1 MNSSPLL
8 SDTTMHEGHSATSS
22 MQSTPSSPGTISSG
36 ATEGHAASNA
46 SNVEAANAGAVP
58 LAAPGA
64 QRKRGWLQRFRG
76 FNLWVGG
83 VIVLI
88 VVFCAICA
96 PMLAPHDPL
105 DQDLLHML
113 TPPAWM
119 AGGDAAF
126 PLGTDSLG
134 RDILSR
140 LLYGARVA
148 LTVAIIA
155 ALGSA
160 LVGSTLAILA
170 GYFGGKIDRV
180 ISYLVDLWMSF
191 PPVVLSLVLMVS
203 LGVGIQNVILSIVLV
218 DWTRFCRVVRAE
230 VMVVRQRDYVL
241 AAQLLNFTHLR
252 IMLRE
257 ILPAALPLIITLVSL
272 EMGVAITVE
281 ALLSFI
287 GLSVPANVTAWG
299 VMIADAR
306 ISMHEQMS
314 GLLFPVLAIVITVLG
329 CNLLGDGL
337 RVALDPQMRGRGE

>member
-1 MNSSPLL
+1 MVDKSSSLP
-8 SDTTMHEGHSATSS
+8 
-22 MQSTPSSPGTISSG
+22 
-36 ATEGHAASNA
+36 ASLPTLA
-46 SNVEAANAGAVP
+46 SAANAAAGA
-58 LAAPGA
+58 GA
-64 QRKRGWLQRFRG
+64 GARPTPKRGRRLRSV
-76 FNLWVGG
+76 NLWLGAA
-83 VIVLI
+83 IVLG
-88 VVFCAICA
+88 VALCAIFA
-96 PMLAPHDPL
+96 PWLAPHDPL

-113 TPPAWM
+113 SPPAWM
-119 AGGDAAF
+119 AGGDIAF

-134 RDILSR
+134 RDVLSR
-140 LLYGARVA
+140 LLYGSRIA
-148 LTVAIIA
+148 LTVAVIA
-155 ALGSA
+155 AFGAGLFGS
-160 LVGSTLAILA
+160 LLAIIA
-170 GYFGGKIDRV
+170 GYFGGWVDRA

-203 LGVGIQNVILSIVLV
+203 LGVGIENVILSIVLV

-241 AAQLLNFTHLR
+241 AAQLMNFSHLR

-257 ILPAALPLIITLVSL
+257 ILPAALPLMITLFSL

-306 ISMHEQMS
+306 ISMHESMT

-337 RVALDPQMRGRGE
+337 RVALDPRMRTKGN

>member
-1 MNSSPLL
+1 MVDKSSSLP
-8 SDTTMHEGHSATSS
+8 
-22 MQSTPSSPGTISSG
+22 
-36 ATEGHAASNA
+36 ASLPTLA
-46 SNVEAANAGAVP
+46 SAANAAAGA
-58 LAAPGA
+58 LARPAP
-64 QRKRGWLQRFRG
+64 KRGRRLRSL
-76 FNLWVGG
+76 NLWLGAA
-83 VIVLI
+83 IVLG
-88 VVFCAICA
+88 VALCALFA
-96 PMLAPHDPL
+96 PWLAPHDPL

-113 TPPAWM
+113 SPPAWM
-119 AGGDAAF
+119 AGGDIAF

-134 RDILSR
+134 RDVLSR
-140 LLYGARVA
+140 LLYGSRIALSVA
-148 LTVAIIA
+148 VIA
-155 ALGSA
+155 AFGAGVFGS
-160 LVGSTLAILA
+160 LLAIVA
-170 GYFGGKIDRV
+170 GYFGGWVDRA

-203 LGVGIQNVILSIVLV
+203 LGVGIENVILSIVLV

-241 AAQLLNFTHLR
+241 AAQLMNFSHLR

-257 ILPAALPLIITLVSL
+257 ILPAALPLMITLFSL

-306 ISMHEQMS
+306 ISMHESMS

-337 RVALDPQMRGRGE
+337 RVALDPRMRTKGN

>member
-1 MNSSPLL
+1 MVDKSSSLP
-8 SDTTMHEGHSATSS
+8 
-22 MQSTPSSPGTISSG
+22 
-36 ATEGHAASNA
+36 ASLPTLA
-46 SNVEAANAGAVP
+46 SAANAPAGALVRP
-58 LAAPGA
+58 AP
-64 QRKRGWLQRFRG
+64 KRGRRLRSV
-76 FNLWVGG
+76 NLWLGAA
-83 VIVLI
+83 IVLG
-88 VVFCAICA
+88 VALCAIFA
-96 PMLAPHDPL
+96 PWLAPHDPL

-113 TPPAWM
+113 SPPAWM
-119 AGGDAAF
+119 AGGDLAF

-134 RDILSR
+134 RDVLSR
-140 LLYGARVA
+140 LLYGSRIA
-148 LTVAIIA
+148 LTVAVIA
-155 ALGSA
+155 AFGAGVFGS
-160 LVGSTLAILA
+160 LLAIIA
-170 GYFGGKIDRV
+170 GYFGGWVDRA

-203 LGVGIQNVILSIVLV
+203 LGVGIENVILSIVLV

-241 AAQLLNFTHLR
+241 AAQLMNFSHLR

-257 ILPAALPLIITLVSL
+257 ILPAALPLMITLFSL

-306 ISMHEQMS
+306 ISMHESMT

-337 RVALDPQMRGRGE
+337 RVALDPRMRTKGN

>member
-1 MNSSPLL
+1 ML
-8 SDTTMHEGHSATSS
+8 S
-22 MQSTPSSPGTISSG
+22 
-36 ATEGHAASNA
+36 
-46 SNVEAANAGAVP
+46 
-58 LAAPGA
+58 
-64 QRKRGWLQRFRG
+64 
-76 FNLWVGG
+76 
-83 VIVLI
+83 
-88 VVFCAICA
+88 
-96 PMLAPHDPL
+96 
-105 DQDLLHML
+105 
-113 TPPAWM
+113 PPAWM
-119 AGGDAAF
+119 AGGDIAF

-134 RDILSR
+134 RDVLSR
-140 LLYGARVA
+140 LLYGSRIA
-148 LTVAIIA
+148 LTVAVIA
-155 ALGSA
+155 AFGAGLFGS
-160 LVGSTLAILA
+160 LLAIIA
-170 GYFGGKIDRV
+170 GYFGGWVDRA

-203 LGVGIQNVILSIVLV
+203 LGVGIENVILSIVLV

-241 AAQLLNFTHLR
+241 AAQLMNFSHLR

-257 ILPAALPLIITLVSL
+257 ILPAALPLMITLFSL

-306 ISMHEQMS
+306 ISMHESMT

-337 RVALDPQMRGRGE
+337 RVALDPRMRTKGN

>member
-1 MNSSPLL
+1 MVDKSSSLP
-8 SDTTMHEGHSATSS
+8 
-22 MQSTPSSPGTISSG
+22 
-36 ATEGHAASNA
+36 ASLPTLA
-46 SNVEAANAGAVP
+46 SAANAAAGA
-58 LAAPGA
+58 GA
-64 QRKRGWLQRFRG
+64 GARPTPKRGRRLRSV
-76 FNLWVGG
+76 NLWLGAA
-83 VIVLI
+83 IVLG
-88 VVFCAICA
+88 VALCAIFA
-96 PMLAPHDPL
+96 PWLAPHDPL

-113 TPPAWM
+113 SPPAWM
-119 AGGDAAF
+119 AGGDIAF

-134 RDILSR
+134 RDVLSR
-140 LLYGARVA
+140 LLYGSRIA
-148 LTVAIIA
+148 LTVAVIA
-155 ALGSA
+155 AFGAGLFGS
-160 LVGSTLAILA
+160 LLAIIA
-170 GYFGGKIDRV
+170 GYFGGWVDRA

-203 LGVGIQNVILSIVLV
+203 LGVGIENVILSIVLV

-241 AAQLLNFTHLR
+241 AAQLMNFSHLR

-257 ILPAALPLIITLVSL
+257 ILPAALPLMITLFSL

-306 ISMHEQMS
+306 ISMHESMS

-337 RVALDPQMRGRGE
+337 RVALDPRMRTKGN

>member
-1 MNSSPLL
+1 MVDKSSSLPASLPPLA
-8 SDTTMHEGHSATSS
+8 S
-22 MQSTPSSPGTISSG
+22 
-36 ATEGHAASNA
+36 AAST
-46 SNVEAANAGAVP
+46 VAGAGVRP
-58 LAAPGA
+58 AP
-64 QRKRGWLQRFRG
+64 KRGRRLRSL
-76 FNLWVGG
+76 NLWLGAA
-83 VIVLI
+83 IVLG
-88 VVFCAICA
+88 VALCAIFA
-96 PMLAPHDPL
+96 PWLAPHDPL

-113 TPPAWM
+113 SPPAWM
-119 AGGDAAF
+119 AGGDIAF

-134 RDILSR
+134 RDVLSR
-140 LLYGARVA
+140 LLYGSRIA
-148 LTVAIIA
+148 LTVAVVA
-155 ALGSA
+155 ALGA
-160 LVGSTLAILA
+160 GVFGSLLAIVA
-170 GYFGGKIDRV
+170 GYFGGWVDRA

-203 LGVGIQNVILSIVLV
+203 LGVGIENVILSIVLV

-241 AAQLLNFTHLR
+241 AAQLMNFSHLR

-257 ILPAALPLIITLVSL
+257 ILPAALPLMITLFSL

-306 ISMHEQMS
+306 ISMHESMS

-337 RVALDPQMRGRGE
+337 RVALDPRMRTKGN

>member
-1 MNSSPLL
+1 VKRPPEPDMVDKSRSLPAL
-8 SDTTMHEGHSATSS
+8 
-22 MQSTPSSPGTISSG
+22 
-36 ATEGHAASNA
+36 AS
-46 SNVEAANAGAVP
+46 AANAAAGA
-58 LAAPGA
+58 AARPA
-64 QRKRGWLQRFRG
+64 PKRGRRLRSV
-76 FNLWVGG
+76 NLWLGAA
-83 VIVLI
+83 IVLG
-88 VVFCAICA
+88 VALCAIFA
-96 PMLAPHDPL
+96 PWLAPHDPL

-113 TPPAWM
+113 SPPAWM
-119 AGGDAAF
+119 AGGDIAF
-126 PLGTDSLG
+126 PLGTDNLG
-134 RDILSR
+134 RDVLSR
-140 LLYGARVA
+140 LLYGSRIALSVA
-148 LTVAIIA
+148 VVAA
-155 ALGSA
+155 FGAGVFGS
-160 LVGSTLAILA
+160 LLAIVA
-170 GYFGGKIDRV
+170 GYFGGWVDRA

-203 LGVGIQNVILSIVLV
+203 LGVGIENVILSIVLV

-241 AAQLLNFTHLR
+241 AAQLMNFSHLR

-257 ILPAALPLIITLVSL
+257 ILPAALPLMITLFSL

-306 ISMHEQMS
+306 VSMHESMS

-337 RVALDPQMRGRGE
+337 RVALDPRMRTKGN

>member
-1 MNSSPLL
+1 MSTTPLSSKHDMKADMLDE
-8 SDTTMHEGHSATSS
+8 STSVD
-22 MQSTPSSPGTISSG
+22 PSP
-36 ATEGHAASNA
+36 
-46 SNVEAANAGAVP
+46 EAAAPVAAVVGKS
-58 LAAPGA
+58 ARAR
-64 QRKRGWLQRFRG
+64 RKPAV
-76 FNLWVGG
+76 NLWLGG
-83 VIVLI
+83 AIVLG
-88 VVFCAICA
+88 VLFCAVFA
-96 PMLAPHDPL
+96 PWLAPHNPL

-113 TPPAWM
+113 SPPAWM

-134 RDILSR
+134 RDVLSR
-140 LLYGARVA
+140 LLYGSRIA
-148 LTVAIIA
+148 LTVAVIA
-155 ALGSA
+155 AFGA
-160 LVGSTLAILA
+160 GIVGSVLAILA
-170 GYFGGKIDRV
+170 GYFGGWVDRS

-203 LGVGIQNVILSIVLV
+203 LGVGIENVILSIVLV
-218 DWTRFCRVVRAE
+218 DWTRFCRVVRSE

-257 ILPAALPLIITLVSL
+257 ILPAALPLMITLFSL

-306 ISMHEQMS
+306 VSMHESLS

-337 RVALDPQMRGRGE
+337 RVALDPRMRSKGE